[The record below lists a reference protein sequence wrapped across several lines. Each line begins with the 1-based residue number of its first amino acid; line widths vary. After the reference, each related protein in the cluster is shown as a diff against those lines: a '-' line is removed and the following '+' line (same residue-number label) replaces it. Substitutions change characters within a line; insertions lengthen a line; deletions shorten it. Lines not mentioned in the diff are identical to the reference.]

1 MKKTTLDK
9 ALRATLFASA
19 ALFGPLTLG
28 QNLTRTNHYVPVVST
43 APAMAG
49 ETALLYVRQVSQGAI
64 TEDMDL
70 DGKVVLFIHG
80 AGTPAEVGFDV
91 PVSGYSWMGYLAER
105 GFQVFS
111 MDMTGYGP
119 STRPYVMNDR
129 CNLSQEQQMQEFGSA
144 CAPSHAE
151 AATTMASDWND
162 IDAVVE

>member
-19 ALFGPLTLG
+19 ALFGSLTLG

-70 DGKVVLFIHG
+70 DGKVVLLQLEV
-80 AGTPAEVGFDV
+80 PDAERTRVEEAARSC
-91 PVSGYSWMGYLAER
+91 PVSA
-105 GFQVFS
+105 
-111 MDMTGYGP
+111 
-119 STRPYVMNDR
+119 
-129 CNLSQEQQMQEFGSA
+129 LS
-144 CAPSHAE
+144 
-151 AATTMASDWND
+151 
-162 IDAVVE
+162 VEG